1 MNLKEIITTRF
12 QDQDAT
18 IADPICNQCTH
29 LYKDQFGCEAYPDGI
44 PKEILTGEVDHSKP
58 YKGDHG
64 IQFKAIEK

>member
-1 MNLKEIITTRF
+1 MTLP
-12 QDQDAT
+12 T
-18 IADPICNQCTH
+18 IMCYACGRYYTLSHCRA
-29 LYKDQFGCEAYPDGI
+29 FPDGI